1 MAKYD
6 FLQQI
11 GPIDPSLRVIE
22 CPKSVSEAREIQVRL
37 KSRVVLEDMFEP
49 LDLIAGMDVAYPKR
63 RKLGRAGCVV
73 LSLDSL
79 QVCDQSL
86 TEGSVTFPYVPG
98 YLSFREVPLLIDL
111 YKKLRLKPKL
121 IFCDGQGIAHPRKFG
136 LACHLGVVCNIPTI
150 GVAKSKLIGEHQT
163 LPNKR
168 GTWVYLRHQGE
179 VIGAVVCT
187 RSYVKP
193 VFVSPGHK
201 VSLETA
207 VNLTLKTCSGYRIPE
222 PTRQADHLCSSI

>member
-1 MAKYD
+1 MAFGSKESR
-6 FLQQI
+6 FNQFT
-11 GPIDPSLRVIE
+11 GIDELPQ
-22 CPKSVSEAREIQVRL
+22 SVSEAREIQGRL
-37 KSRVVLEDMFEP
+37 RSRVVLEDMFET
-49 LDLIAGMDVAYPKR
+49 LELIAGMDVAYPKK
-63 RKLGRAGCVV
+63 RKLGQAGGVI

-79 QVCDQSL
+79 QIREQTL

-111 YKKLRLKPKL
+111 YKKLRLKPQL

-163 LPNKR
+163 LPDER
-168 GTWVYLRHQGE
+168 GSWVYLRHQGE
-179 VIGAVVCT
+179 VIGAVVRT
-187 RSYVKP
+187 RSDVKP

-207 VNLTLKTCSGYRIPE
+207 INLTLQTCTGYRIPE